1 MLALTFFILMSWTT
15 EIVKADSVLLNVPV
29 IAIDAT
35 GNPYILTA
43 KGRFVYPYLFYS
55 LFLYSKSNENWIA
68 DTFESYASNTEIP
81 DLTIDKDNRLFAI
94 YSVLD
99 IADTTWYL
107 IVASKDS
114 IGWSKDTVE
123 ARLPQQGLSFCWLSI
138 ATDTLATPHIAYDH
152 NVNPYTRGFYAFLDD
167 SIWQKEIV
175 DSFTDAY
182 CCAIDVDSQNQP
194 HISYFRMG
202 DNLWYA
208 KKIDSIWYYEEVD
221 HTNYASWWTTSICI
235 GPDDL
240 PGIAYK
246 DPNSYEVK
254 YAYHNGISWHVDIVD
269 SFGGAVETQKALD
282 IDSMGKPYFIYDGAY
297 NSYLAY
303 KDTGAWHKEILPLT
317 PLVTKGWGGALRIGR
332 DGTIHIARIATN
344 DDYTYS
350 EIHYIYG
357 TPEGIEEES
366 QITNPESNIP
376 NLEVYPNPFS
386 KLTTIKFQVPT
397 LNQVQGKSQTN
408 SNPAQADQIT
418 LKIYDVAGRLVKDF
432 SRFTLDALRPM
443 LLSWDGTNDIGQ
455 ELPTGVYF
463 IRLESDKTTSTK
475 KIIKFN

>member
-1 MLALTFFILMSWTT
+1 MLIFLVLTSWTT
-15 EIVKADSVLLNVPV
+15 ETVMADSSLLEVPV
-29 IAIDAT
+29 IAIDAS

-68 DTFESYASNTEIP
+68 DTFELYESNTDFP

-99 IADTTWYL
+99 LSDTTWYL

-123 ARLPQQGLSFCWLSI
+123 ARLPQQGLSFCCLSI
-138 ATDTLATPHIAYDH
+138 ATDALVRPHIAYDYY
-152 NVNPYTRGFYAFLDD
+152 VDPYPRGFYAFLDD
-167 SIWQKEIV
+167 SIWQKEII
-175 DSFTDAY
+175 DSCTNAY

-254 YAYHNGISWHVDIVD
+254 YAYYNGISWHIDIVD

-282 IDSMGKPYFIYDGAY
+282 IDSMGKPYFIYDGGAY

-317 PLVTKGWGGALRIGR
+317 PLVTKGWGGALRIGH

-386 KLTTIKFQVPT
+386 KLINISFGIGQSA
-397 LNQVQGKSQTN
+397 KS
-408 SNPAQADQIT
+408 IE

-432 SRFTLDALRPM
+432 SRFTLDALRPT

-455 ELPTGVYF
+455 EFPTGVYF

-475 KIIKFN
+475 KIIKFISP

>member
-1 MLALTFFILMSWTT
+1 MMLIFLVLTSWTT
-15 EIVKADSVLLNVPV
+15 ETVMADSGLLRLPL
-29 IAIDAT
+29 IATDAS

-43 KGRFVYPYLFYS
+43 KGRFVYPYWFYS
-55 LFLYSKSNENWIA
+55 LFLYSKSNEDWIA
-68 DTFESYASNTEIP
+68 DTFELYESNTETL

-99 IADTTWYL
+99 LSDTTWYL
-107 IVASKDS
+107 IVACKDS

-123 ARLPQQGLSFCWLSI
+123 ARLLQQGLSFCYLSI
-138 ATDTLATPHIAYDH
+138 ATDTLVRPHIAYDYY
-152 NVNPYTRGFYAFLDD
+152 VDPYPRGFYAFLDD

-175 DSFTDAY
+175 DSFANAY

-194 HISYFRMG
+194 RISYFRMG

-208 KKIDSIWYYEEVD
+208 KKIDTIWNCEEVD
-221 HTNYASWWTTSICI
+221 HTNHASWWTTSICI

-240 PGIAYK
+240 PDIVYK

-254 YAYHNGISWHVDIVD
+254 YAYHDGISWHIDIVD
-269 SFGGAVETQKALD
+269 SFGGTVGTQKALD
-282 IDSMGKPYFIYDGAY
+282 IDSLGKPYFIY
-297 NSYLAY
+297 SPYLAY
-303 KDTGAWHKEILPLT
+303 KDSSGWHRELLPLT
-317 PLVTKGWGGALRIGR
+317 PPLTRSGPGALRISR

-344 DDYTYS
+344 DDYTYR

-376 NLEVYPNPFS
+376 NLEVLPNPFS
-386 KLTTIKFQVPT
+386 RLTTIKFQVPT
-397 LNQVQGKSQTN
+397 LNQVQGKCQTN

-475 KIIKFN
+475 KIIKLN

>member
-1 MLALTFFILMSWTT
+1 MLALTLLLLTSWTT
-15 EIVKADSVLLNVPV
+15 EIVKADSGLLNVP
-29 IAIDAT
+29 IITIDSS
-35 GNPYILTA
+35 GNPYILVS
-43 KGRFVYPYLFYS
+43 KLRGVSNSVNLYY
-55 LFLYSKSNENWIA
+55 LFLYTKNGGNWRA
-68 DTFESYASNTEIP
+68 DTFESYGANCMESK
-81 DLTIDKDNRLFAI
+81 DLTIDKFNRIYAI
-94 YSVLD
+94 YHQQDTLD
-99 IADTTWYL
+99 FTRYL
-107 IVASKDS
+107 IMASKDS

-123 ARLPQQGLSFCWLSI
+123 LDIGIGFEWTSVV
-138 ATDTLATPHIAYDH
+138 TDTLGIPHIAYDH
-152 NVNPYTRGFYAFLDD
+152 NVNPYPRGFYAFLDD

-175 DSFTDAY
+175 DSLTDAY

-208 KKIDSIWYYEEVD
+208 KKIDSVWYCEEVD

-254 YAYHNGISWHVDIVD
+254 YAYHDGISWHIDIVD
-269 SFGGAVETQKALD
+269 SFGGAVGTQKALD
-282 IDSMGKPYFIYDGAY
+282 IDSMGKPYFIYEGGY
-297 NSYLAY
+297 NDYLAY

-317 PLVTKGWGGALRIGR
+317 PLVTNGCSGALRISR
-332 DGTIHIARIATN
+332 DGTIHIARLATN
-344 DDYTYS
+344 DDYTYR

-376 NLEVYPNPFS
+376 NLEVLPNPFS